1 MKDIYQ
7 VIDTVLISEKATLLQ
22 EENNE
27 YVFKVDRN
35 ANKLEVKRAIGQL
48 YGKKVATVRTLNC
61 RGKSKRNRRADAS
74 RTAHWKKGIV
84 RLKDG
89 ETLDLV

>member
-27 YVFKVDRN
+27 YVFKVDRD
-35 ANKLEVKRAIGQL
+35 ANKLEIKRAIEQL
-48 YGKKVATVRTLNC
+48 FGKKVADVRTMNC
-61 RGKSKRNRRADAS
+61 SGKQKRKRRADAG
-74 RTAHWKKGIV
+74 RTAHWKKAIV

-89 ETLDLV
+89 ESLELV

>member
-27 YVFKVDRN
+27 YVFKVARD
-35 ANKLEVKRAIGQL
+35 ANKLEIKRAIEQL
-48 YGKKVATVRTLNC
+48 FGKKVESVRTLNVS
-61 RGKSKRNRRADAS
+61 GKQKRNRRADAG
-74 RTAHWKKGIV
+74 RTAHWKKAIV
-84 RLKDG
+84 KLKEG
-89 ETLDLV
+89 ENLDLV

>member
-35 ANKLEVKRAIGQL
+35 ANKLEVKRAI
-48 YGKKVATVRTLNC
+48 
-61 RGKSKRNRRADAS
+61 
-74 RTAHWKKGIV
+74 
-84 RLKDG
+84 
-89 ETLDLV
+89 